1 MSGVSVVLDLRVLP
15 RYLGLDATPDGIGWV
30 TEKGSVLC
38 HMVYI
43 LNNHWD
49 EGSWL
54 LRSQLVI
61 PPHYNLPTKCW
72 RERASS

>member
-1 MSGVSVVLDLRVLP
+1 MSGVSVALNLRVLS
-15 RYLGLDATPDGIGWV
+15 RHLGLDAILDRTGWV
-30 TEKGSVLC
+30 TEKGSVLR

-54 LRSQLVI
+54 SRSQLVI
-61 PPHYNLPTKCW
+61 PPHYTLPTKCW
-72 RERASS
+72 RERASP